1 MMAAMGPP
9 FVLADPP
16 SALALVADHAEV
28 LGLGPGDE
36 VERCVLVDARLREL
50 RGQDVG
56 WVLYS
61 VASATVP
68 DALVVVEAA
77 PALTVWR
84 FPDDPDLPAIAAALR
99 EGQDAIVV
107 RYRPRGGCTL
117 REPDGAGGH
126 RFRKFLA
133 GGRARAVAERHAVLW
148 EAARRDPRLVVP
160 EPLGAEADGSSYA
173 LRGATGV
180 PLAHAAGTADAARLA
195 VTVAGLLAALH
206 AVELV
211 PDRRVDVGALVV
223 ESRKKAGKMTRRLPD
238 AAERLAPL
246 LVALAEDELRPA
258 PGPGTLV
265 HGDLNAGQLLVDGEH
280 VTLLDFDSLSRGD
293 AEVDLAE
300 LTVDL
305 CLGGDAAARALAGA
319 IVGAYEHP
327 TGRPLDTARLRLHGV
342 VELLIRAWR
351 HQRQGAPGWDAA
363 LLADLDAWPAV
374 EAVLRPPGPG

>member
-28 LGLGPGDE
+28 LGLGPGDA

-117 REPDGAGGH
+117 REPDAAGGH

-133 GGRARAVAERHAVLW
+133 G
-148 EAARRDPRLVVP
+148 D
-160 EPLGAEADGSSYA
+160 
-173 LRGATGV
+173 
-180 PLAHAAGTADAARLA
+180 
-195 VTVAGLLAALH
+195 
-206 AVELV
+206 
-211 PDRRVDVGALVV
+211 
-223 ESRKKAGKMTRRLPD
+223 
-238 AAERLAPL
+238 
-246 LVALAEDELRPA
+246 
-258 PGPGTLV
+258 
-265 HGDLNAGQLLVDGEH
+265 
-280 VTLLDFDSLSRGD
+280 
-293 AEVDLAE
+293 
-300 LTVDL
+300 
-305 CLGGDAAARALAGA
+305 
-319 IVGAYEHP
+319 
-327 TGRPLDTARLRLHGV
+327 
-342 VELLIRAWR
+342 
-351 HQRQGAPGWDAA
+351 
-363 LLADLDAWPAV
+363 
-374 EAVLRPPGPG
+374 RPP